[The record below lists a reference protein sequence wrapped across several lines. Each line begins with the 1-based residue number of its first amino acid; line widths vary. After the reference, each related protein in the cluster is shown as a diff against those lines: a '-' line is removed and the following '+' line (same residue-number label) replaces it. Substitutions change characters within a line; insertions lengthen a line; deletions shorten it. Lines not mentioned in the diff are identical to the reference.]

1 MTSRTAQAIVD
12 AALELRRTHPKAP
25 AIEVLDL
32 VMQGHVGTSPDF
44 DTGRS
49 DHTDAGMPFG
59 DLLRE
64 AFGQAGDAPDDEQA
78 VLDRFA
84 ARYRLWQG

>member
-1 MTSRTAQAIVD
+1 VASVAAQAIVD
-12 AALELRRTHPKAP
+12 AALELRRTHPSAP
-25 AIEVLDL
+25 AIDVLDL
-32 VMQGHVGTSPDF
+32 VMQAHLGSAPDF
-44 DTGRS
+44 DTGRA

-64 AFGQAGDAPDDEQA
+64 AFGQPGDAPDDDQP

>member
-1 MTSRTAQAIVD
+1 MTSRTAQHIVD
-12 AALELRRTHPKAP
+12 QVLALRDARPELQAL
-25 AIEVLDL
+25 AVFDA
-32 VMQGHVGTSPDF
+32 VMEGHRGTSPDF
-44 DTGRS
+44 DTGTV

-64 AFGQAGDAPDDEQA
+64 AFGRADDVPDDEQA